1 MILPGRVGHLD
12 DREPDTV
19 SALGGVCVDVSDGL
33 GPGGGGLVVHSADHR
48 LDNVRFIRAPYTN
61 LWELLYTVSLLYL
74 EHLRRLPLARQ
85 QLPDSNP
92 AGLVCQPHLYIL

>member
-1 MILPGRVGHLD
+1 MVWVQVVAASLSTARIIAW
-12 DREPDTV
+12 TM
-19 SALGGVCVDVSDGL
+19 CGL
-33 GPGGGGLVVHSADHR
+33 EEL
-48 LDNVRFIRAPYTN
+48 PYTN

-92 AGLVCQPHLYIL
+92 AGLVCQPHLYML